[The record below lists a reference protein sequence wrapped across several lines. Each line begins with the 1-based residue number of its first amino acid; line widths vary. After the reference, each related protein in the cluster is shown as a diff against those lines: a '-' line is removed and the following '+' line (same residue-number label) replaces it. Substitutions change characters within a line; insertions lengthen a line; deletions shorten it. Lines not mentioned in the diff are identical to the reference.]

1 MNTIR
6 LVLNDEL
13 SRTLDFLRLA
23 EYPALSNAEI
33 LKVAISRE
41 AIRAKRT
48 KKSLSYDDSDLSPKE
63 IMYQASKSFDI
74 DNDDEPVFWDES
86 NIKPIKLKNYV

>member
-13 SRTLDFLRLA
+13 NRTLDFLRLA

-41 AIRAKRT
+41 AVRAKRA
-48 KKSLSYDDSDLSPKE
+48 KKSLAYDDSDILPKE

-74 DNDDEPVFWDES
+74 DNDDEPVFWDETVV
-86 NIKPIKLKNYV
+86 KPLKLKSYV